1 MVHGAGDLQRRPRP
15 SRPLVAWPGRLSPR
29 RRIAAGRLASAT
41 VLLAGTALFGWP
53 TGGPPAAA
61 GPVPPGRAEPAQA
74 GRPTTSVVVRPGD
87 TVWSIARRLQPTGEI
102 RPLVDHLAEGRSG
115 RALQP
120 GQILVVPG

>member
-1 MVHGAGDLQRRPRP
+1 MVHGAGDLQRRRRP
-15 SRPLVAWPGRLSPR
+15 SRPSVARPGRLSPR

-53 TGGPPAAA
+53 TGGTPAAA

-74 GRPTTSVVVRPGD
+74 GGPTASVVVRPGD
-87 TVWSIARRLQPTGEI
+87 TVWSIARRLQPSGEI
-102 RPLVDHLAEGRSG
+102 RPLVDHLTEGRSG

-120 GQILVVPG
+120 GEVLVVPG